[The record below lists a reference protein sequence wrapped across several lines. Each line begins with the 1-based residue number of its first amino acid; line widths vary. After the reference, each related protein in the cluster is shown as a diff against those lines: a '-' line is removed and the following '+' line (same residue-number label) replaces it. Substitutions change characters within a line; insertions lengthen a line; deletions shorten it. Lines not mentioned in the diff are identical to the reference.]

1 MSDSDWIQTYHRI
14 ETGQVLGTP
23 DPVIEVYGDGSMGWY
38 EWRLTWQDERPP
50 VETEGGYGSPE
61 VALRDALCFV
71 YGLPTEELSL
81 KAKPADAWAEYQQ
94 LEWKVRVGRI
104 NHFRRFTGGVSTHPE
119 PPDELEQLDRAIG
132 RAQRDDPQ
140 PR

>member
-1 MSDSDWIQTYHRI
+1 MSDSDQGQTQVYHRI
-14 ETGQVLGTP
+14 ETGMRLGSP

-38 EWRLTWQDERPP
+38 EWRLVRDGREPI
-50 VETEGGYGSPE
+50 ETEAGYGSPE

-81 KAKPADAWAEYQQ
+81 KAKPADALAEYQQ

-104 NHFRRFTGGVSTHPE
+104 NQFPRFLKDRHPE
-119 PPDELEQLDRAIG
+119 PPEDSAEIEMGIRMRRG
-132 RAQRDDPQ
+132 EGPK
-140 PR
+140 P